1 MSVDDLLEKFDK
13 KFLEALSAEH
23 KSPTVLKTIKP
34 GILKAPL
41 QESADQFITEKIK
54 QQQKRVWAAS
64 DYVAE
69 TCIRHPSILLDLC
82 ASGDLHRQYSE
93 SSYLKKLAAVLKLCE
108 SRDELAQQIRL
119 FRHREIIRI
128 IWRDICELSL
138 LNETVMD
145 LSNLADAC
153 INVGI
158 DYLHQS
164 LAKEWGEPYAN
175 NGNKPQRMLVLG
187 MGKLGARELN
197 LSSDIDLIFAYPHS
211 GTTKGGKK
219 ERSCQEFFVRLGQ
232 QLIKLLDEI
241 TAEGFVFRVDMR
253 LRPYGQSGALV
264 SNFDALES
272 YYEEQGR
279 EWERYAMI
287 KCRAVSGEA
296 EAIDDLYN
304 RLSPFV
310 YRKYVDFGV
319 FDSLREMK
327 ALINREVRRKNAEDN
342 VKIGP
347 GGIREIEFIAQSFQ
361 LIRGGKMPSLR
372 ERNLLKVLEVFS
384 VESILPDEALKE
396 LTQAYQ
402 FLRHTEHRI
411 QAMQDKQTQQLPIDK
426 FERERLAIAM
436 NNESWDSF
444 YQTLSQHKKNVRKH
458 FEKIVSSENKVTEAK
473 QDSLLSLLWLQAGS
487 VENVEK
493 LKAVNTILS
502 TYSLDKS
509 VFAELYAGLQSLK
522 TSRQYQAMQ
531 SIGKDRLD
539 RLMPLLIECVLTEKM
554 PDIVLCRLQELL
566 LGIMR
571 RSVYISLLLENP
583 KALKRLIGLCSAS
596 PWIAEEFGRQPLLL
610 DELVDDVA
618 LFDLPGVDGLADELR
633 QQLLRIPEED
643 LEQQMECLRQFKK
656 GHVLRVAASEIT
668 EALPLMRISDYLTDI
683 AETVLQEVLPLV
695 WDQLVLKYGYP
706 SGPDGDVT
714 QPEFIIVG
722 YGKLGG
728 LELSYG
734 SDLDMVFIYDAP
746 AGFTSNRERSID
758 NQAFY
763 TRLGQRIIHILNANT
778 PGGDLYDVDMRLR
791 PSGNSGLLVSTLPAF
806 EKYQQ
811 GKAWVWEH
819 QALVRARV
827 VAGSARLAERFN
839 TLREKILCL
848 PRDTETLKKAVID
861 MRNKMIEQFAN
872 DTDGVF
878 NIKQS
883 RGGIVD
889 IEFMVQYTVLN
900 YARQIPALAQ
910 FSDNVR
916 LLELFADHGLM
927 DSQVAK
933 QFRDIYIDYRSA
945 VHRFAL
951 LNSKPLDTS
960 GQFTQQQQMVRAVW
974 QKMMLEAAG

>member
-1 MSVDDLLEKFDK
+1 MSVDALLEKFNK
-13 KFLEALSAEH
+13 AFLEALCAGQHS
-23 KSPTVLKTIKP
+23 SVVLKTIKP
-34 GILKAPL
+34 GLLSASL
-41 QESADQFITEKIK
+41 QESAGQFITEKIK
-54 QQQKRVWAAS
+54 QEQQRVWAAS

-69 TCIRHPSILLDLC
+69 TSIRHPTLFLDLC
-82 ASGDLHRQYSE
+82 SSGDLHRQYSA
-93 SSYLKKLAAVLKLCE
+93 SSYLEKLAAVLKLCQ

-153 INVGI
+153 INIGI

-164 LAKEWGEPYAN
+164 LAKEWGEPYAD
-175 NGNKPQRMLVLG
+175 NGKKPQRMLVLG

-197 LSSDIDLIFAYPHS
+197 LSSDIDLIFAYPYS
-211 GTTKGGKK
+211 GVTKGGKK

-232 QLIKLLDEI
+232 QLIKLLDEV

-253 LRPYGQSGALV
+253 LRPYGQSGALA
-264 SNFDALES
+264 SSFDALES

-287 KCRAVSGEA
+287 KYRAISGEA
-296 EAIDDLYN
+296 EAIDDLHN
-304 RLSPFV
+304 RLSPFI
-310 YRKYVDFGV
+310 YRRYVDFGV

-361 LIRGGKMPSLR
+361 LIRGGKVPSLQ

-384 VESILPDEALKE
+384 IENILPAAAVEE
-396 LTQAYQ
+396 LTQAYH

-411 QAMQDKQTQQLPIDK
+411 QAMQDKQTQQLPID
-426 FERERLAIAM
+426 ELARERLAVAM
-436 NNESWDSF
+436 NKDSWDSF

-458 FEKIVSSENKVTEAK
+458 FKKIISSENEMVEAE
-473 QDSLLSLLWLQAGS
+473 QDSLLNQLWMQIGS
-487 VENVEK
+487 VESVEI
-493 LKAVNTILS
+493 NTLLS
-502 TYSLDKS
+502 SYGLDKS
-509 VFAELYAGLQSLK
+509 TFEEIYTLLK
-522 TSRQYQAMQ
+522 DLKISRQYQKMQ
-531 SIGKDRLD
+531 AIGKNRLD
-539 RLMPLLIECVLTEKM
+539 RLMPLLMDCVLAEKK
-554 PDIVLCRLQELL
+554 PDVVLRRLKELL

-571 RSVYISLLLENP
+571 RSAYISLLLENQE
-583 KALKRLIGLCSAS
+583 ALTRLVGLCGAS

-610 DELVDDVA
+610 DELVNGVA
-618 LFDLPGVDGLADELR
+618 LFDLPGVEGLADELR

-683 AETVLQEVLPLV
+683 AETVLQEVLPLA

-706 SGPDGDVT
+706 SGPEGDVT
-714 QPEFIIVG
+714 QPEFIMVG

-728 LELSYG
+728 IELSYG

-778 PGGDLYDVDMRLR
+778 PGGDLYEVDMRLR
-791 PSGNSGLLVSTLPAF
+791 PSGNSGLLVSTLTAF
-806 EKYQQ
+806 EKYQLE
-811 GKAWVWEH
+811 KAWIWEH

-827 VAGSARLAERFN
+827 VAGSVHLAKHFN
-839 TLREKILCL
+839 TVREGVLCL
-848 PRDTETLKKAVID
+848 PRDEQTLKKAVID
-861 MRNKMIEQFAN
+861 MRNKMLEQFGN
-872 DTDGVF
+872 DADGIF

-900 YARQIPALAQ
+900 YARQIPALVQ

-916 LLELFADHGLM
+916 LLELFADHNLM
-927 DSQVAK
+927 ARQVAK
-933 QFRDIYIDYRSA
+933 QLRDIYIDYRSA

-951 LNSKPLDTS
+951 LNSKPLDPS
-960 GQFTQQQQMVRAVW
+960 GQFTRQQQVVRTVW
-974 QKMMLEAAG
+974 QEMMLEAAG